1 MNPGSSRKR
10 CPRRD
15 FMKGVAGTAAA
26 ALGLAGC
33 GGGGDGGSSPTATPA
48 GETVRGPRARR
59 PNPFV
64 SPNGA
69 PILVSV
75 EGRDFSAM
83 LAEGLRALGGLQG
96 LIPGASDVLS
106 NPNFNMTE
114 RYPGISR
121 ASSVTAVVRETR
133 AVTTGRVTVADE
145 GFEPGPAVYTYL
157 GLYDVVQAAG
167 GVVEPFTEGY
177 RARRT
182 SWSPEM
188 PDFRVFSP
196 AYDAPI
202 IISLCNLKRHQYADI
217 SCAIKNNVG
226 AVAASGAGSTRGYLH
241 YETSDFQGT
250 LAEIAGLVNP
260 ELFVVD
266 AQLILTKN
274 GPSVTQGVPVEANRL
289 VLCGDM
295 AATDAYCATLLADYD
310 SSYTPDRAQPL
321 LQRAAQLGLG
331 QPNLAQ
337 VDVREITV

>member
-1 MNPGSSRKR
+1 
-10 CPRRD
+10 
-15 FMKGVAGTAAA
+15 MKGVAGTAAA

-33 GGGGDGGSSPTATPA
+33 GGGGDGGASPTNPA

-64 SPNGA
+64 NPDGS

-83 LAEGLRALGGLQG
+83 LAEGLRVLGGLQG
-96 LIPGASDVLS
+96 LIPGGSDVLI
-106 NPNFNMTE
+106 NPNLNMAE

-121 ASSVTAVVRETR
+121 ADSIAAVVRETR
-133 AVTTGRVTVADE
+133 AVTTGRVIVADE
-145 GFEPGPAVYTYL
+145 GWEPGPAVYTYL
-157 GLYDVVQAAG
+157 NLYDVVPAAG
-167 GVVEPFTEGY
+167 GVVEPFTDGY
-177 RARRT
+177 RVRRA
-182 SWSPEM
+182 SWSQDI
-188 PDFRVFSP
+188 PDFRVFTL

-202 IISLCNLKRHQYADI
+202 ILSLCNLKRHQYADI
-217 SCAIKNNVG
+217 SCAVKNNVG
-226 AVAASGAGSTRGYLH
+226 AVPASEAGSTRGYLH
-241 YETSDFQGT
+241 YETSDVHGT

-266 AQLILTKN
+266 AQQILTKN

-295 AATDAYCATLLADYD
+295 AATEAYCATLLAESD
-310 SSYTPDRAQPL
+310 SSYTPERVQPL
-321 LQRAAQLGLG
+321 LQRVAQLGLG
-331 QPNLAQ
+331 QPDLTR